1 MASLRL
7 CALAALVA
15 ALVLPS
21 DALAFGYGHSEGSGT
36 DLPGIH
42 AASISLAGAR
52 AVGFGDAASVLLN
65 PADIYR
71 VPGRVLNASGGGAV
85 ATELVEDTT
94 GKYSR
99 NYASIANA
107 CIAAKID
114 LASDFSLAVGMARLS
129 DFSYEG
135 IRYFYLDPLEQDL
148 LTNAESQESSGGLWE
163 AAAGSA
169 YKFGPVILG
178 ASGGI
183 RFGSASYTFTETD
196 YVEQT
201 QTDSTWSRDFGSEPC
216 FHLGLMVPF
225 GLNRLGASYTS
236 GTDEYADRV
245 ALGAM
250 IYTGSSN
257 LGAFGGELEFRDL
270 GGDTEYT
277 GRVFGQYSPGNSF
290 TFRLGTFITQRPE
303 MTDSEK
309 LGISLGGVIGL
320 GRVSLDFAYSWS
332 RDERTTDIFSNPE
345 GGFYVADSPSIV
357 SVGLAWTG
365 GRG

>member
-1 MASLRL
+1 LGVLAA
-7 CALAALVA
+7 ALAVLALPMESA
-15 ALVLPS
+15 
-21 DALAFGYGHSEGSGT
+21 AFGYGDSEGSGT

-42 AASISLAGAR
+42 AASLGLAGAR

-71 VPGRVLNASGGGAV
+71 VPGRVLNVSGGGAV
-85 ATELVEDTT
+85 VTETMEDTT

-99 NYASIANA
+99 NYASLGNA
-107 CIAAKID
+107 CIAAKLD
-114 LASDFSLAVGMARLS
+114 LTSEVSLAAGVARLS

-135 IRYFYLDPLEQDL
+135 IRYFFLDPVEQDE

-178 ASGGI
+178 ASAGV

-201 QTDSTWSRDFGSEPC
+201 QSDSSWSRDFGSEPC
-216 FHLGLMVPF
+216 FHLGGMLPF
-225 GLNRLGASYTS
+225 GLSRVGASYTS
-236 GTDEYADRV
+236 GTDEYADRA

-257 LGAFGGELEFRDL
+257 LGAFGGELEVRDF

-277 GRVFGQYSPGNSF
+277 GRVFGQYSPGDSF
-290 TFRLGTFITQRPE
+290 TFRLGTFITERPE
-303 MTDSEK
+303 MASAEK
-309 LGISLGGVIGL
+309 LGLSLGGVIGL
-320 GRVSLDFAYSWS
+320 GRISLNFAYSWS
-332 RDERTTDIFSNPE
+332 KDERTTDIFRNPDA
-345 GGFYVADSPSIV
+345 GYYVSDKPSAV
-357 SVGLAWTG
+357 SVGLTWTG
-365 GRG
+365 GQG